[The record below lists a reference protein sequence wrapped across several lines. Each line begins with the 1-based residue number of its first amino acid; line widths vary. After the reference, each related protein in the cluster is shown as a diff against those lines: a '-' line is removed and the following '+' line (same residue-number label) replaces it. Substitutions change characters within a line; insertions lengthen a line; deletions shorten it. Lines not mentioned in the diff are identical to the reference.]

1 MINLF
6 PYYRKKYYEMK
17 IAFLT
22 WEYPPNIAGG
32 AGIVAENIVS
42 HLSQLDHKIFVF
54 VPKLRNK
61 YKLNNSIK
69 NKNIKIIGVPLFNF
83 FKLKIISYASNLN
96 LWYLF
101 FKVKYHGFDVVISN
115 GYVDFLLPKLFTNRS
130 IRVAIVHHLCIDVR
144 RLLKPKIIESL
155 RNIGN
160 EENFAIVME
169 KIIIKKADYI
179 FSVSDTTKNKLKEEY
194 NVNNDKIFVFSNG
207 IKWLNIKN
215 LRLNK
220 KKKDKLKLLF
230 VGRLEERKGLLFL
243 INSLVIYKKKF
254 KEKFILNVVGKGD
267 NRKYKDVVKK
277 LNLEKEITFQ
287 GYLSDEEL
295 NNYYRNSDIFI
306 IPSQMEG
313 FGLTILEAIQFG
325 IPIIGTN
332 RGAIPEILK
341 DYNRGFLVSYGDC
354 ASIADTINSVYIEI
368 KNNTLENPNI
378 EYFRG
383 KYNWHET
390 AAKMSLTLKKMI
402 TK

>member
-1 MINLF
+1 
-6 PYYRKKYYEMK
+6 MK

-22 WEYPPNIAGG
+22 WEYPPNVAGG
-32 AGIVAENIVS
+32 AGVVAENIVS
-42 HLSQLDHKIFVF
+42 QLSKLDHKIFVF

-69 NKNIKIIGVPLFNF
+69 NKNIKIIKVPLFKY
-83 FKLKIISYASNLN
+83 FKLKIISYAFNLN

-101 FKVKYHGFDVVISN
+101 FRAKYNGFDIVISN
-115 GYVDFLLPKLFTNRS
+115 GYVDFLLSKLFTNKSVR
-130 IRVAIVHHLCIDVR
+130 IAIVHHLCIDVR
-144 RLLKPKIIESL
+144 RLLKPKILDSL
-155 RNIGN
+155 RNMGN
-160 EENFAIVME
+160 EENFAIIME

-179 FSVSDTTKNKLKEEY
+179 FTVSNTTKNKLKEEY
-194 NVNNDKIFVFSNG
+194 DVNNNKIFVFPNG
-207 IKWLNIKN
+207 IKWRNIKD

-220 KKKDKLKLLF
+220 KDKDGLKLLF

-243 INSLVIYKKKF
+243 INSLAIYRKKF
-254 KEKFILNVVGKGD
+254 KEKFILNIVGKGD

-277 LNLEKEITFQ
+277 LNLEEEIIFQ
-287 GYLSDEEL
+287 GYLSDKEL

-341 DYNRGFLVSYGDC
+341 DYNCGFLVNYGDC
-354 ASIADTINSVYIEI
+354 ASLADTINSVYIEI

-378 EYFRG
+378 EYFRK
-383 KYNWHET
+383 KYDWHESVL
-390 AAKMSLTLKKMI
+390 KMSQTLKNLMNK
-402 TK
+402 

>member
-1 MINLF
+1 
-6 PYYRKKYYEMK
+6 MK

-32 AGIVAENIVS
+32 AGIVAENIVLQ
-42 HLSQLDHKIFVF
+42 LSKLGHEVFVF
-54 VPKLRNK
+54 VPRLENSFES
-61 YKLNNSIK
+61 YNSIK
-69 NKNIKIIGVPLFNF
+69 YKNIKIIEVPLFNF
-83 FKLKIISYASNLN
+83 FKLKIISYAFNLN

-101 FKVKYHGFDVVISN
+101 FKVKYNGFDVVISN
-115 GYVDFLLPKLFTNRS
+115 SYVDFLLLKLFTNKSVR
-130 IRVAIVHHLCIDVR
+130 IAIVHHLCIDVR
-144 RLLKPKIIESL
+144 MLLKPKIIDSI

-160 EENFAIVME
+160 EENFGIVME

-179 FSVSDTTKNKLKEEY
+179 FTVSNTTENKLKEEY
-194 NVNNDKIFVFSNG
+194 NVNNDKIFVFPNG
-207 IKWLNIKN
+207 IKWQNIKD
-215 LRLNK
+215 LHLNK
-220 KKKDKLKLLF
+220 KSEDRLKLLF
-230 VGRLEERKGLLFL
+230 VGRLEERKGLMFL
-243 INSLVIYKKKF
+243 INSLERYKKKY

-267 NRKYKDVVKK
+267 NKKYKDVIKK
-277 LNLEKEITFQ
+277 LNLEEEIAFQ

-295 NNYYRNSDIFI
+295 NNYYCNSDIFI

-354 ASIADTINSVYIEI
+354 ASLVDTINGVYIEI

-378 EYFRG
+378 EYFRK
-383 KYNWHET
+383 KYDWHET
-390 AAKMSLTLKKMI
+390 AIKMSQTLKNFINNK
-402 TK
+402 

>member
-1 MINLF
+1 
-6 PYYRKKYYEMK
+6 MK

-22 WEYPPNIAGG
+22 WEYPPNVAGG

-42 HLSQLDHKIFVF
+42 QLSQLDHKIFVF

-61 YKLNNSIK
+61 YKLNNSIT
-69 NKNIKIIGVPLFNF
+69 NKNIKIIKVPLFKF
-83 FKLKIISYASNLN
+83 FKLKIISYAFNLN

-101 FKVKYHGFDVVISN
+101 FKVKYSGFDVVVSN
-115 GYVDFLLPKLFTNRS
+115 GYVDFLLLKLFTNKS
-130 IRVAIVHHLCIDVR
+130 VRVAMVHHLCIDVR
-144 RLLKPKIIESL
+144 RLLKPKIIDFL
-155 RNIGN
+155 RNMGN
-160 EENFAIVME
+160 EENFAVAME
-169 KIIIKKADYI
+169 KIIIKKANYI
-179 FSVSDTTKNKLKEEY
+179 FVESNFTKNRLKEEY
-194 NVNNDKIFVFSNG
+194 NINDNKIFIFPCGFKCPNVKYLYF
-207 IKWLNIKN
+207 
-215 LRLNK
+215 R
-220 KKKDKLKLLF
+220 KKKDKLNLLF

-243 INSLVIYKKKF
+243 INSLAIYKKIF
-254 KEKFILNVVGKGD
+254 KEEFILNIVGKGD

-277 LNLEKEITFQ
+277 LNLEEEITFQ

-295 NNYYRNSDIFI
+295 NNYFRNSDIFI

-341 DYNRGFLVSYGDC
+341 DYNRGFLVNYGDC
-354 ASIADTINSVYIEI
+354 ASLADTINSVYVER

-390 AAKMSLTLKKMI
+390 AAKMSQTLKNLINK
-402 TK
+402 

>member
-1 MINLF
+1 MERSIN
-6 PYYRKKYYEMK
+6 EMK

-22 WEYPPNIAGG
+22 WEYPPNIVGG

-42 HLSQLDHKIFVF
+42 QLSQLDHKIFVF
-54 VPKLRNK
+54 IPKIGNK

-69 NKNIKIIGVPLFNF
+69 YKNIKIIKVPLFIF
-83 FKLKIISYASNLN
+83 FKLKIISYAFNLN

-101 FKVKYHGFDVVISN
+101 FKLKYNGFDVIISN
-115 GYVDFLLPKLFTNRS
+115 GYVDFLLPKLFTNKS
-130 IRVAIVHHLCIDVR
+130 VRVAMVHHLCIDVR

-155 RNIGN
+155 RNMGK
-160 EENFAIVME
+160 EENFAVVME

-179 FSVSDTTKNKLKEEY
+179 FTVSNTTKNKLKEEY
-194 NVNNDKIFVFSNG
+194 NVNNDKIFVFPNG
-207 IKWLNIKN
+207 IKWRNIKN

-220 KKKDKLKLLF
+220 KDKGKLKLLF

-243 INSLVIYKKKF
+243 INSLAIYKKKF
-254 KEKFILNVVGKGD
+254 KEKFILNIVGKGD
-267 NRKYKDVVKK
+267 NRKYKEVVKK
-277 LNLEKEITFQ
+277 LILEEEIIFK

-341 DYNRGFLVSYGDC
+341 DYNRGFLVDYGDC
-354 ASIADTINSVYIEI
+354 KCMANTINSVYVEI
-368 KNNTLENPNI
+368 KNNKLENPNI
-378 EYFRG
+378 EYFIR
-383 KYNWHET
+383 KYDWHESVL
-390 AAKMSLTLKKMI
+390 KMSQTLKDLINK
-402 TK
+402 